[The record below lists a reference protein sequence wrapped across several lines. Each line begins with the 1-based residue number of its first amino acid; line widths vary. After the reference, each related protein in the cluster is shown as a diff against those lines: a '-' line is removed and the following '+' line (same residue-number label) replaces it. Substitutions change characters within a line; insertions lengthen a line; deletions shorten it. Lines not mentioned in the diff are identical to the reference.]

1 MQTSARAPLLR
12 PFLLPLLALTVMSAH
27 AAPVA
32 VKSPDGRWAVN
43 VSETGPLT
51 LRVADGSGRALLQQE
66 IALVLADGRK
76 LDQAGPAKVSVRS
89 VDETVTPTVPLKSA
103 HLRDHFNEAV
113 LDYGSGFS
121 LIVRAYDNGVAYR
134 FATKLDGQITVAGEK
149 SVTTFPGDPTIYYG
163 EETTFHSHNEVLY
176 VPQPLSKLKPEA
188 LTSLPLLVRLAEGGP
203 SLVFSETAL
212 ENYPGQWM
220 RVGPDSRSLE
230 ALWPAIPTREEE
242 ISDRDLVVRDRDPNI
257 AITAGTRAFP
267 WRFIAL
273 ATKDAELLT
282 NSLSY
287 LLADPSRIAD
297 TSWIKPGKVQW
308 DWWHDFNVWDTD
320 FAGGVSQKL
329 YLHYIDFAAEN
340 GLPYVILDE
349 GWYKLGDLTTQ
360 AADIDVPALVKHG
373 QKKGVRVILW
383 ATSTTLQK
391 QFDAVMEQVE
401 RWGVA
406 GLKVD
411 FFQRDDQPAIDFY
424 WKLSAEGAKRK
435 LLLDYH
441 GAHKPAGLQRTYPNV
456 LTFEGLRGLENAK
469 WSDWITPEHDT
480 TLPFVRQVAGPMD
493 YTPGAMD
500 NAQKEQY
507 RVSNR
512 RPMSQGTRAHQL
524 ALYVIYESPLQMLAD
539 SPSAYRAAPD
549 AMKFLRQVPVT
560 WDETRVLEA
569 EIGVK
574 VAMAR
579 RSGDRWFIAA
589 LNNSE
594 ARTLE
599 LDLSFLPAGTKSIEV
614 WQDGPNAARDGRDS
628 QMRTV
633 KLDSSRRVKVELAP
647 GGGWVGVV
655 SRK

>member
-1 MQTSARAPLLR
+1 MKAPLLR
-12 PFLLPLLALTVMSAH
+12 RLLVPLLALSAMSVR
-27 AAPVA
+27 AAPVT
-32 VKSPDGRWAVN
+32 VKSPDQRWAVS
-43 VSETGPLT
+43 VSDSGPLA
-51 LRVADGSGRALLQQE
+51 LRVTDGSGQPLLQQE
-66 IALVLADGRK
+66 IALALADGRK
-76 LDQAGPAKVSVRS
+76 LDQGSQATVSTRT
-89 VDETVTPTVPLKSA
+89 VDETVTPTVALKSA
-103 HLRDHFNEAV
+103 KLRDHFNEAV
-113 LDYGSGFS
+113 LDFGSGFS
-121 LIVRAYDNGVAYR
+121 LVVRAYDDGVAYR
-134 FATKLDGQITVAGEK
+134 FATKFDGQITVAGEK

-163 EETTFHSHNEVLY
+163 EETTFHSHNEILY
-176 VPQPLSKLKPEA
+176 TPQPLSQLKPEA
-188 LTSLPLLVRLAEGGP
+188 LTSLPLLVRLANGT
-203 SLVFSETAL
+203 SLLFSETAL
-212 ENYPGQWM
+212 ESYPGQWM
-220 RVGPDSRSLE
+220 RVGPGSRWLE
-230 ALWPAIPTREEE
+230 AIWPALPTREEE
-242 ISDRDLVVRDRDPNI
+242 ISDRDLVVRERDANI

-267 WRFIAL
+267 WRFVAL
-273 ATKDAELLT
+273 AEKDAELLT

-287 LLADPSRIAD
+287 LLADPSRVAD

-308 DWWHDFNVWDTD
+308 DWWHNFNVWDTD
-320 FAGGVSQKL
+320 FVGGVSQKL
-329 YLHYIDFAAEN
+329 YLHYIDFAAQN

-349 GWYKLGDLTTQ
+349 GWYKLGDLTAQ
-360 AADIDVPALVKHG
+360 AEDIDVPALVKYG
-373 QKKGVRVILW
+373 KSKGVGVILW
-383 ATSTTLQK
+383 STSTTLQK
-391 QFDAVMEQVE
+391 QFDVAMEQFT
-401 RWGVA
+401 RWGIA

-456 LTFEGLRGLENAK
+456 LTFEGVRGLENAK

-480 TLPFVRQVAGPMD
+480 TLPFIRQVAGPMD

-500 NAQKEQY
+500 NAQKEQFH
-507 RVSNR
+507 VNNR

-524 ALYVIYESPLQMLAD
+524 ALYVVYESPLQMLAD

-549 AMKFLRQVPVT
+549 AMKFLREVPVT

-574 VAMAR
+574 VAVAR
-579 RSGDRWFIAA
+579 RSGKRWFIAA

-599 LDLSFLPAGTKSIEV
+599 LDLSFLPAKVKSLEV

-628 QMRTV
+628 QLRTL

-647 GGGWVGVV
+647 GGGWVGV
-655 SRK
+655 SKK